1 LSDAARQNLKVSR
14 EGIVL
19 IKSFEGFRPRAIQ
32 RAEGG
37 WIIGYGHT
45 LSAREGAT
53 VSEAD
58 AELLLRYDLL
68 PVEASVNGAVPAPLN
83 QHQFDA
89 LVSFAFSVGVD
100 RFASSDVRQ
109 RLAAGAPDEAA
120 DAIMGWPEPALP
132 EAALR
137 RRAAERALF
146 VANPFAPVAL
156 SDLLSAPLPPP
167 PVPAATEAPE
177 AESVI
182 EAEPVAV
189 PEAARP
195 ADAEPDQHGF
205 AIAQADPRG
214 AAVAAL
220 LGEPP
225 ARLVQDEAAE
235 PPIVPSFVRP
245 VPGVEA
251 IETSA
256 PSNDNPSVEDLVEEA
271 ASVAEAPVPERE
283 PELENAAVAAEPAVE
298 DIVANDES
306 ATEDAAAAPSPGDE
320 SVPPEP
326 VEDSTPDA
334 DETDGTDGTDPVE
347 AISTDEPAQAE
358 PTLDDVAEEAAP
370 TPAVDAAAWSAARY
384 APYSLSMVGPLP
396 YLQPATRHAEART
409 PAIDHAVVE
418 MSGED
423 LEAAPIDE
431 PTDIITTDAPGD
443 DDVEPAVETAEVEPD
458 RLEAPVVEAPESET
472 LESETPEVDLTE
484 ASAVEQEADSE
495 PHASTPVEPM
505 TYVAPLEI
513 APVAE
518 LILTPLEDA
527 PEPVLARPLWTAE
540 ERTEADGSETNLF
553 GEDLTLTLGGSVMR
567 HEIEIEA
574 PTRFDWKETAPF
586 IFMGGVGL
594 VSFGASMA
602 AFRRAAEQS
611 GGSELT
617 IIGWVLALIGLG
629 CVGVSSI
636 NLYRKFGLPGG
647 D

>member
-1 LSDAARQNLKVSR
+1 MSDAARQNLKVSR

-68 PVEASVNGAVPAPLN
+68 PVEASVNGTVPTDLN

-109 RLAAGAPDEAA
+109 RLAAGSPAEAA
-120 DAIMGWPEPALP
+120 DAIMGWPEPTLP
-132 EAALR
+132 ETALR

-146 VANPFAPVAL
+146 VANPGAPVAL

-167 PVPAATEAPE
+167 PVPAPI
-177 AESVI
+177 ESPVVEPVA
-182 EAEPVAV
+182 EAEPEPVAS
-189 PEAARP
+189 EEP
-195 ADAEPDQHGF
+195 ASPAEAEPEVDPV
-205 AIAQADPRG
+205 APVDPRG

-220 LGEPP
+220 LGEPQP
-225 ARLVQDEAAE
+225 RLVQDETPTDTIIPTFGAPAVVVAADAALE
-235 PPIVPSFVRP
+235 
-245 VPGVEA
+245 
-251 IETSA
+251 
-256 PSNDNPSVEDLVEEA
+256 PSNDNPFVDEA
-271 ASVAEAPVPERE
+271 ADAEVPETDVIAKAPEAEDEAETQPPVADATQPSDPVAEAAPAFTATIDEPSVEEKSGEPVP
-283 PELENAAVAAEPAVE
+283 AEAQPIVVNPAVW
-298 DIVANDES
+298 
-306 ATEDAAAAPSPGDE
+306 
-320 SVPPEP
+320 SV
-326 VEDSTPDA
+326 
-334 DETDGTDGTDPVE
+334 
-347 AISTDEPAQAE
+347 
-358 PTLDDVAEEAAP
+358 
-370 TPAVDAAAWSAARY
+370 ARY

-396 YLQPATRHAEART
+396 YLQPAAARLPES
-409 PAIDHAVVE
+409 PAIAPTA
-418 MSGED
+418 S
-423 LEAAPIDE
+423 EAAVEESDDTW
-431 PTDIITTDAPGD
+431 TDPVQD
-443 DDVEPAVETAEVEPD
+443 AVEIEPVETAMIEPTAEVEAIEVDNAAIEETSTGPESD
-458 RLEAPVVEAPESET
+458 LLVEAVEAEVAAAAEETPVAVDQTPVVETASVFEPEPVSIAA
-472 LESETPEVDLTE
+472 LEPI
-484 ASAVEQEADSE
+484 EAD
-495 PHASTPVEPM
+495 APVEPM
-505 TYVAPLEI
+505 TYVPPLVI

-518 LILTPLEDA
+518 LVLTPLDDS
-527 PEPVLARPLWTAE
+527 PEPAFARPLWTTE
-540 ERTEADGSETNLF
+540 ERDAPDGSETNLF
-553 GEDLTLTLGGSVMR
+553 GEDLSLTLGGSVMR
-567 HEIEIEA
+567 HEMEFEA
-574 PTRFDWKETAPF
+574 PAKFDWKETAPF

-629 CVGVSSI
+629 CVGVSSV

>member
-1 LSDAARQNLKVSR
+1 MSDAARQNLKISR

-68 PVEASVNGAVPAPLN
+68 PVEASVNDTVPGALN

-100 RFASSDVRQ
+100 RFAASDVRQ
-109 RLAAGAPDEAA
+109 RLTAGSPGEAA
-120 DAIMGWPEPALP
+120 DAMMGWPEPALP

-146 VANPFAPVAL
+146 VANPGAPVAL

-167 PVPAATEAPE
+167 AVVVPTFA
-177 AESVI
+177 
-182 EAEPVAV
+182 AV
-189 PEAARP
+189 PVEDAPAIQDVPTEPAPAEDTPVEAAQTETLT
-195 ADAEPDQHGF
+195 DAEPTPVAED
-205 AIAQADPRG
+205 APTAVDPRG

-220 LGEPP
+220 LGEPA
-225 ARLVQDEAAE
+225 ARLVQDETDAE
-235 PPIVPSFVRP
+235 PAAQTPAANDLEEP
-245 VPGVEA
+245 
-251 IETSA
+251 A
-256 PSNDNPSVEDLVEEA
+256 PSNDNPPAEAVTEEA
-271 ASVAEAPVPERE
+271 APAEPSEAAASTEAETASVE
-283 PELENAAVAAEPAVE
+283 PTGSDDVVVQPTEETTPDEPAVE
-298 DIVANDES
+298 
-306 ATEDAAAAPSPGDE
+306 TAAPEDTPADTSASEDTVVE
-320 SVPPEP
+320 AP
-326 VEDSTPDA
+326 VEAEADAPTEPTPDA
-334 DETDGTDGTDPVE
+334 
-347 AISTDEPAQAE
+347 APAN
-358 PTLDDVAEEAAP
+358 
-370 TPAVDAAAWSAARY
+370 PASGWAAARY
-384 APYSLSMVGPLP
+384 APYGLAMVGPLP
-396 YLQPATRHAEART
+396 YLDNATPKGDPVAEA

-418 MSGED
+418 TALPPVEQ
-423 LEAAPIDE
+423 
-431 PTDIITTDAPGD
+431 PTTP
-443 DDVEPAVETAEVEPD
+443 EAEVQPEPETVVAFAPAQAVTD
-458 RLEAPVVEAPESET
+458 TAPVEAVSAEPEPVAPLS
-472 LESETPEVDLTE
+472 D
-484 ASAVEQEADSE
+484 AA
-495 PHASTPVEPM
+495 PVEPM
-505 TYVAPLEI
+505 VYVP
-513 APVAE
+513 PVASAPATE
-518 LILTPLEDA
+518 LVLTPLDDA
-527 PEPVLARPLWTAE
+527 PEPAVIRPLWTAE
-540 ERTEADGSETNLF
+540 ERDAPDGSETNLF

-567 HEIEIEA
+567 HEMEFEA
-574 PTRFDWKETAPF
+574 PARFDWKDTAPF

-629 CVGVSSI
+629 CVGVSSV